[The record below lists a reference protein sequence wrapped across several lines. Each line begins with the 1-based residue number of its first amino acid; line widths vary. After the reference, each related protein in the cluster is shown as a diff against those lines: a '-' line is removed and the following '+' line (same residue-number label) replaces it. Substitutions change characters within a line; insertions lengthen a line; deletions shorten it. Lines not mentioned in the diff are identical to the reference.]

1 MAVRDGRQNNFGAA
15 KRLNDFNSLFFVGI
29 DVVMGTERNDFAC
42 NIITPAN
49 GDNAKT
55 HFACILQS

>member
-1 MAVRDGRQNNFGAA
+1 MAVSDGRQNNFGAA

-42 NIITPAN
+42 NIITP
-49 GDNAKT
+49 
-55 HFACILQS
+55 CQRR